1 MKKLLLFLTVTLMGC
16 FGAHAQSSLIGT
28 LSHDGE
34 VTVYYGADAL
44 IKAHEAAE
52 PGDVITLSAG
62 TFTATT
68 ITKAVTIRG
77 AGMMLEQTPTIISG
91 RLNFNLEQNE
101 DDIYSLN
108 LEGLRILEYLFKG
121 SMKSPSFL
129 RCYFDD
135 GNISTKYDNATFV
148 NCYIK
153 NFGSRTSYTYP
164 ICSTSL
170 NNCVIQSYMND
181 NGNHTV
187 ALNNCIVLGFSEYG
201 QAYGW
206 TSIYSDSTTWT
217 NCIIRAFDSSNRTNI
232 AFGGGN
238 VFINTRY
245 QGTGSNP
252 FSRVTSSCTNTKKV
266 ADDLALFKADT
277 FYELSDELANNEDWM
292 GNDGT
297 QIGIYGGV
305 MPFDPTPTNPQI
317 TKFKVANKTS
327 ADGKLSVDIEV
338 SAAQ

>member
-1 MKKLLLFLTVTLMGC
+1 MKKLLLFLSVTFMVC
-16 FGAHAQSSLIGT
+16 IGARAQSSLIGT

-62 TFTATT
+62 TFTGTD

-77 AGMMLEQTPTIISG
+77 AGMMLDQTPTIISG
-91 RLNFNLEQNE
+91 TLNLNLKQNE
-101 DDIYSLN
+101 DDVHSLN
-108 LEGLRILEYLFKG
+108 LEGLRILKHYFNG

-129 RCYFDD
+129 KCYFD
-135 GNISTKYDNATFV
+135 GSSVGSGYNSGTFV
-148 NCYIK
+148 NCLIK
-153 NFGSRTSYTYP
+153 EFSGGSNVKTTTLINS
-164 ICSTSL
+164 
-170 NNCVIQSYMND
+170 VIQTYSTF
-181 NGNHTV
+181 NGSHAV
-187 ALNNCIVLGFSEYG
+187 AMNNCIVLGF
-201 QAYGW
+201 
-206 TSIYSDSTTWT
+206 TKYSYLPAGGTTVSSYNTTWT
-217 NCIIRAFDSSNRTNI
+217 NCIINGADKNNRDDFYF
-232 AFGGGN
+232 AAGN

-245 QGTGSNP
+245 QGSGDSP
-252 FSRVTSSCTNTKKV
+252 FGRVASSCTNTKKV
-266 ADDLALFKADT
+266 ADDLTLFKDGT
-277 FYELSDELANNEDWM
+277 FYELSDELVNNEDWL
-292 GNDGT
+292 GNDGS

>member
-1 MKKLLLFLTVTLMGC
+1 MKKLLLFLTVTLMGSL
-16 FGAHAQSSLIGT
+16 GARAQSSLIGT

-44 IKAHEAAE
+44 IKAHEAAV

-62 TFTATT
+62 TFTATD

-91 RLNFNLEQNE
+91 RLYFKLTQN
-101 DDIYSLN
+101 DDDTNSLN
-108 LEGLRILEYLFKG
+108 LEGLRILSYYIYNG

-135 GNISTKYDNATFV
+135 GQISTNYDNATFV
-148 NCYIK
+148 NCYVK
-153 NFGSRTSYTYP
+153 NFCGSQDGFR
-164 ICSTSL
+164 STTL
-170 NNCVIQSYMND
+170 NNCVVEIYNND
-181 NGNHTV
+181 NDKHTV
-187 ALNNCIVLGFSEYG
+187 AMNNCVVLGF
-201 QAYGW
+201 QQ
-206 TSIYSDSTTWT
+206 YSYPFGFTTVYSKSTTWT
-217 NCIIRAFDSSNRTNI
+217 NCIVRGFHTSEHANFAFDN
-232 AFGGGN
+232 GN
-238 VFINTRY
+238 VFINCRY
-245 QGTGSNP
+245 QGTGTNP
-252 FSRVTSSCTNTKKV
+252 FNRVASSCVNTKKV
-266 ADDLALFKADT
+266 ADDIVIFKNDT
-277 FYELSDELANNEDWM
+277 FYELSDDLVNNEDWT
-292 GNDGT
+292 GNDDT